1 MHDGLAQVL
10 GYLNLQVQTIEA
22 LYIQEKENEFQRE
35 LVHMRNSIRNA
46 QADIRENILSLR
58 TTLASNLGLIS
69 SIEEYLKEFSIQTAI
84 ETVFNNSIGADLQLA
99 SLCEVQLVCILQE
112 ALTNVRKH
120 AQATN
125 VEINLSK
132 VEDGNQDKLILEVFD
147 NGIGFEITEK
157 TRRFGLKTMRERAES
172 VKADFEIISSANQGT
187 RVRCAFPCL
196 EQETAAT
203 MSRVF
208 N

>member
-1 MHDGLAQVL
+1 
-10 GYLNLQVQTIEA
+10 
-22 LYIQEKENEFQRE
+22 
-35 LVHMRNSIRNA
+35 
-46 QADIRENILSLR
+46 
-58 TTLASNLGLIS
+58 
-69 SIEEYLKEFSIQTAI
+69 
-84 ETVFNNSIGADLQLA
+84 
-99 SLCEVQLVCILQE
+99 LVCILQE

-120 AQATN
+120 AQASN

-132 VEDGNQDKLILEVFD
+132 VENGNQEKLILEVFD

-172 VKADFEIISSANQGT
+172 VNADFEIISSANQGT

-196 EQETAAT
+196 EQETSAT

-208 N
+208 